1 MAAERE
7 TQAYLVLANDPNGG
21 IPDPSRAISNATRG
35 LIFNRHD
42 AMETHR
48 QVVKHYGNDCGVYP
62 VTLKVGPRI
71 DLEDELDLDSLNEWQ
86 RLVLEEYPARGS
98 ILSRMQTVE
107 DMARVVRA
115 GLATEDQSLVDLV
128 VELSQAQDAVEA
140 AEIVER
146 HADLAHRA
154 SQPFARPDYK
164 HFETVKRVLESLVE
178 TIRPQDGPSI

>member
-1 MAAERE
+1 MATERE
-7 TQAYLVLANDPNGG
+7 TQAYLVLTNDPDGG
-21 IPDPSRAISNATRG
+21 IPDPSRSISNATRG

-71 DLEDELDLDSLNEWQ
+71 DLEDALDLDSLNEWQ

-107 DMARVVRA
+107 DMARVIRV
-115 GLATEDQSLVDLV
+115 GLATEDTHLVALV
-128 VELSQAQDAVEA
+128 AELNEARDPAEA
-140 AEIVER
+140 AEIIER

-154 SQPFARPDYK
+154 AQSTMKPDYL
-164 HFETVKRVLESLVE
+164 HFQTVKRVLDSLLD
-178 TIRPQDGPSI
+178 ILRPQDGLSF